1 MNFTSTG
8 TTEPS
13 YQVKYIQDGIQCIAY
28 HSELLVPPPS
38 TNRTDPD
45 QTLPCSMQQKSFKL
59 GPETYVTSPKVFAR
73 GDKAFWQHGYGL
85 MSEVE
90 ITARN
95 NLTADDSQLYQVKLR
110 TDGSSLQVAH
120 EDLYIPRMMPT
131 KLSRTD
137 AGPPLDAIQR
147 LELQVHPGTSPEQII
162 CFGAMS
168 LSKFKLS
175 SFTKTLSNEVYHDDS
190 ALETIRIYD
199 NITLCIQAAHIEGAD
214 ILPAVDSL
222 TPTSN
227 FKSILLPPTTYQRF
241 HLANQFYIAVGKA
254 LKNHLQQPRVN
265 AKAPAVRR
273 AINLAA
279 ISNNIDGFEL
289 LMAALRHQYHH
300 LGATNRDI
308 KQDVLSLKLKSN
320 DDIYAFLDAAQKI
333 DTTIQR
339 CNITLQPNSLIRQV
353 ITPSSHY
360 PTSYACFPPTY
371 SSLHRNCSMAW

>member
-120 EDLYIPRMMPT
+120 EDL
-131 KLSRTD
+131 
-137 AGPPLDAIQR
+137 
-147 LELQVHPGTSPEQII
+147 
-162 CFGAMS
+162 
-168 LSKFKLS
+168 
-175 SFTKTLSNEVYHDDS
+175 
-190 ALETIRIYD
+190 
-199 NITLCIQAAHIEGAD
+199 
-214 ILPAVDSL
+214 
-222 TPTSN
+222 
-227 FKSILLPPTTYQRF
+227 
-241 HLANQFYIAVGKA
+241 
-254 LKNHLQQPRVN
+254 
-265 AKAPAVRR
+265 
-273 AINLAA
+273 
-279 ISNNIDGFEL
+279 
-289 LMAALRHQYHH
+289 
-300 LGATNRDI
+300 
-308 KQDVLSLKLKSN
+308 
-320 DDIYAFLDAAQKI
+320 
-333 DTTIQR
+333 
-339 CNITLQPNSLIRQV
+339 
-353 ITPSSHY
+353 
-360 PTSYACFPPTY
+360 
-371 SSLHRNCSMAW
+371 